1 MTHIE
6 HGETSAPLAHHPI
19 HSAGRARQKTPRRG
33 RRRRG
38 QRRGRPTRAAQE
50 GAHVPILYP
59 VLCTHKGEA
68 TAAAGLAP
76 VGTPISPLVGE
87 AGTAWRLVA
96 SLGCQICVSLGDG
109 RVVNH
114 SAKRAGPRPRLV
126 KLVLAC
132 MTKYGKFVNTIYR
145 FRHRGHDAV
154 LRSARRS
161 DQPD

>member
-1 MTHIE
+1 MLE
-6 HGETSAPLAHHPI
+6 LY
-19 HSAGRARQKTPRRG
+19 R
-33 RRRRG
+33 
-38 QRRGRPTRAAQE
+38 
-50 GAHVPILYP
+50 YP

-114 SAKRAGPRPRLV
+114 SARGAEGRAQAEAGKVGSRLYYQIW
-126 KLVLAC
+126 KIC
-132 MTKYGKFVNTIYR
+132 
-145 FRHRGHDAV
+145 
-154 LRSARRS
+154 
-161 DQPD
+161 PDHL